1 MGVAVHQF
9 DPADIPDECFGGEE
23 SGWGGG
29 MMGGSKKYMKF
40 RNAYILVY
48 RRKLDEDVQH
58 SDDEEEEKVGDTPKL
73 GL

>member
-1 MGVAVHQF
+1 
-9 DPADIPDECFGGEE
+9 
-23 SGWGGG
+23 
-29 MMGGSKKYMKF
+29 MGGSKKYMKF

-58 SDDEEEEKVGDTPKL
+58 SDDEEEEKVGDAPKL